1 MNYTKKSIIRFKAF
15 LYIINS
21 FYIPFVAF
29 SLIDSLFS
37 DILKWIEE
45 AAKHIEGYIRLNRSG
60 GKGVKV
66 TNFLYNF
73 DFKMDDMDHMEIYS
87 LFKVYGNLYSNY
99 ESSSYSGMI
108 NRHAI
113 IHGDWEDV
121 EQINKLE
128 ALKLMQLT
136 KYILFSK
143 MI

>member
-66 TNFLYNF
+66 TNFLY
-73 DFKMDDMDHMEIYS
+73 
-87 LFKVYGNLYSNY
+87 
-99 ESSSYSGMI
+99 
-108 NRHAI
+108 
-113 IHGDWEDV
+113 
-121 EQINKLE
+121 
-128 ALKLMQLT
+128 
-136 KYILFSK
+136 
-143 MI
+143 